1 MLKSRLASIDFSYS
15 DPVPNFDRSKVK
27 GLVANLIDL
36 DAGNFRSSTA
46 LEICAGGKLYN
57 VVVEDEKVGSQLLE
71 RGKLRKRVTI
81 IPLNRINAFRMS
93 AEVSLRAQMHYATRV
108 VPELTEQK
116 IAAAKSLAPG
126 KVNLALDLIGYPEDV
141 SAAMS
146 YVFGDVFI
154 CADKQAAQAV
164 TFNRNVGVRSVTL
177 EGDVYDPSGTLSG
190 GAAPNSSGILVQVQE
205 LNKVQREV
213 DACRRSL
220 DELDREMQSNAK
232 ELEAFRRDKRTL
244 ELRVHEVGLLQE
256 QVQGSTAAKVSG
268 LFSSGLRC
276 FPGVFAFSSA
286 ASHSTF
292 SD

>member
-1 MLKSRLASIDFSYS
+1 MPVLEGLACAFGGEFGFESGGDRPESVSEFLQS
-15 DPVPNFDRSKVK
+15 DH
-27 GLVANLIDL
+27 
-36 DAGNFRSSTA
+36 
-46 LEICAGGKLYN
+46 
-57 VVVEDEKVGSQLLE
+57 GS
-71 RGKLRKRVTI
+71 
-81 IPLNRINAFRMS
+81 
-93 AEVSLRAQMHYATRV
+93 EV
-108 VPELTEQK
+108 
-116 IAAAKSLAPG
+116 
-126 KVNLALDLIGYPEDV
+126 
-141 SAAMS
+141 
-146 YVFGDVFI
+146 GDVFI

-164 TFNRNVGVRSVTL
+164 TFNRNVRVSSVTL

-213 DACRRSL
+213 DACRRSM

-268 LFSSGLRC
+268 LLSTGFKC
-276 FPGVFAFSSA
+276 FLGVFAFSSA